1 MPHTRRLAHRA
12 PRYGQER
19 MNTTAGARQE
29 DRNQLLPGFVCT
41 VPFRLALRLGATPVA
56 LMPLKVTC
64 PD

>member
-19 MNTTAGARQE
+19 MNATAGARQE

-41 VPFRLALRLGATPVA
+41 VPFRPSPASALPAVA
-56 LMPLKVTC
+56 LMLLNVTC